1 MIIRSFTLKAESIF
15 LTIWGLSKFILSV
28 YTKTE
33 YFLYDKEF
41 EDAYNQTIDH
51 VNAVLDNV

>member
-33 YFLYDKEF
+33 YFLYDEEF

-51 VNAVLDNV
+51 VNAVLDSV

>member
-51 VNAVLDNV
+51 VNAVLDSV